1 MYKIINF
8 VLIIIVDLGMFS
20 FRFFLILVFLLIN
33 KNIFGILLFVFI
45 YWNIKK
51 DFVLN
56 YLYLYELIS
65 EFLYLVVFF
74 VKLFVLVIELN

>member
-8 VLIIIVDLGMFS
+8 VLIITVDLGMFS
-20 FRFFLILVFLLIN
+20 FRFFLISVFLLIN

>member
-8 VLIIIVDLGMFS
+8 VLIIMVDLGMFS